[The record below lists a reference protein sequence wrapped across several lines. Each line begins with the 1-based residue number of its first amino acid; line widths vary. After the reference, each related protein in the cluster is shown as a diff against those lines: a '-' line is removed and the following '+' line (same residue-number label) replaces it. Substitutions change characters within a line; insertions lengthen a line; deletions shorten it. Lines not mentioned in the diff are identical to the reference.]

1 MLLVGFPCA
10 KCVLNTEDTKD
21 TEKGGLPDLGS
32 EFLRSPASV
41 FFVSSVVKNSSRAP
55 SGSQRYEAA
64 SQASDKLMTATT
76 LGGCAPLGDYSK
88 LDTADDVHDL
98 NGTVDTPVAD
108 APAPDKN
115 EAKPLDSDQGEAAG
129 PKTDGK

>member
-1 MLLVGFPCA
+1 M
-10 KCVLNTEDTKD
+10 K
-21 TEKGGLPDLGS
+21 
-32 EFLRSPASV
+32 LRPV
-41 FFVSSVVKNSSRAP
+41 RDYP
-55 SGSQRYEAA
+55 EQGYPR
-64 SQASDKLMTATT
+64 ASDRWVKSLFLAATMTATT

-98 NGTVDTPVAD
+98 NGTVATPVAD